1 MDDVER
7 PGSFS
12 NHMYKCILLLIQ
24 VCTGQGD
31 YNFLIS
37 NLVINLHRTPDVNKK
52 YLRDCERLGL
62 TKKAFENAR
71 LLILQQ
77 LFVQTNPETK
87 RAKFIEISQALDRL
101 TKMNLFTRKVQELLQ
116 CCVKHVQ
123 QSCAIQNL

>member
-1 MDDVER
+1 MNLILILVPTEPPDRIPVDDVER

-37 NLVINLHRTPDVNKK
+37 HPAINLYRTPDVNKK

-71 LLILQQ
+71 ILMLRQ
-77 LFVQTNPETK
+77 LFIQTSPEAERT
-87 RAKFIEISQALDRL
+87 KFIETLNAR
-101 TKMNLFTRKVQELLQ
+101 R
-116 CCVKHVQ
+116 
-123 QSCAIQNL
+123 